1 MQVSNIGVTS
11 VILVTFTIAGT
22 MSVCGDDKGD
32 EKIEIF
38 D

>member
-11 VILVTFTIAGT
+11 VILLTFTIAVT